1 MNQLKTIANDMMPVY
16 ENEQGDKLVDARQL
30 HENLLISTRFNDW
43 ITRQINNYGFIEGE
57 DFYSFLSKTS
67 GRPKAE
73 YLLTLDTAKEIAMVQ
88 NNEQG
93 RLIRRYF
100 IQVEKEH
107 RKQFQPQSIEDLI
120 IMQAQSM
127 KEIREKVEQQDKQ
140 LETVN
145 HRLDNIDK
153 VDTIGDLQQRLNAM
167 VRRFAQ
173 QEGIAFGLAWKEFR
187 NAYNTAYRTNLKA
200 KINNY
205 KEKHGLKSLTMP
217 QFLSLTN
224 SLQDAIRV
232 ADKMLNRSDAS

>member
-1 MNQLKTIANDMMPVY
+1 MNQLVVMKNRQAVTSTTSVAENFEREHYDVIKSVEKLKGDVGTFSEMFFETTEPDSYGRERKVY
-16 ENEQGDKLVDARQL
+16 LMNRDGFTLLAMGFTGKRAMEFKLKYIEAFNEMERQL
-30 HENLLISTRFNDW
+30 
-43 ITRQINNYGFIEGE
+43 
-57 DFYSFLSKTS
+57 
-67 GRPKAE
+67 
-73 YLLTLDTAKEIAMVQ
+73 
-88 NNEQG
+88 
-93 RLIRRYF
+93 
-100 IQVEKEH
+100 
-107 RKQFQPQSIEDLI
+107 QPQSIEDLI

-167 VRRFAQ
+167 IRRFAQ

-205 KEKHGLKSLTMP
+205 KEKHGLKNLTMP
-217 QFLSLTN
+217 QYLSLTD
-224 SLQDAIRV
+224 SLKDAVRV
-232 ADKMLNRSDAS
+232 ADKMLNKSDAS

>member
-1 MNQLKTIANDMMPVY
+1 MNQLVVMKNRQAVTSTTSVASNFDREHHNVLKSVESLKKDVVNFNEMFFETTEPDSYGRERKVY
-16 ENEQGDKLVDARQL
+16 LMNRDGFTLLAMGFTGKRAMEFKLKYIEAFNEMERQL
-30 HENLLISTRFNDW
+30 
-43 ITRQINNYGFIEGE
+43 
-57 DFYSFLSKTS
+57 
-67 GRPKAE
+67 
-73 YLLTLDTAKEIAMVQ
+73 
-88 NNEQG
+88 
-93 RLIRRYF
+93 
-100 IQVEKEH
+100 
-107 RKQFQPQSIEDLI
+107 QPQSIEDLI

-167 VRRFAQ
+167 IRRFAQ
-173 QEGIAFGLAWKEFR
+173 QEGVAFGVAWKEFR

-217 QFLSLTN
+217 QYLSLTD
-224 SLQDAIRV
+224 SLKDAIRV
-232 ADKMLNRSDAS
+232 ADKMLNKLNKSDAS

>member
-1 MNQLKTIANDMMPVY
+1 MN
-16 ENEQGDKLVDARQL
+16 KLVVMKNRQAVTTSTSLAENFNKRHDNVMRDIQNLKKDVLNFEEMFFETTEPDSYGRERKVYLMNRDGFTLLAMGFTGKRAMEFKLKYIEAFNEMERQL
-30 HENLLISTRFNDW
+30 
-43 ITRQINNYGFIEGE
+43 
-57 DFYSFLSKTS
+57 
-67 GRPKAE
+67 
-73 YLLTLDTAKEIAMVQ
+73 
-88 NNEQG
+88 
-93 RLIRRYF
+93 
-100 IQVEKEH
+100 
-107 RKQFQPQSIEDLI
+107 QPQSIEDLI

-167 VRRFAQ
+167 IRRFAQ

-205 KEKHGLKSLTMP
+205 KEKHGLKNLTMP
-217 QFLSLTN
+217 QYLSLTD
-224 SLQDAIRV
+224 SLKDAVRV
-232 ADKMLNRSDAS
+232 ADKMLNKSDAS

>member
-1 MNQLKTIANDMMPVY
+1 MNQLVVMKNRQAVTSTTSVAENFEREHHNVLKSVESLKKDVVNFNEMFFETSEPDSYGRERKVY
-16 ENEQGDKLVDARQL
+16 LMNRDGFTLLAMGFTGKRAMEFKLKYIEAFNEMERQL
-30 HENLLISTRFNDW
+30 R
-43 ITRQINNYGFIEGE
+43 
-57 DFYSFLSKTS
+57 
-67 GRPKAE
+67 
-73 YLLTLDTAKEIAMVQ
+73 
-88 NNEQG
+88 
-93 RLIRRYF
+93 
-100 IQVEKEH
+100 
-107 RKQFQPQSIEDLI
+107 PQSIEDLI

-173 QEGIAFGLAWKEFR
+173 QEGVAFGVAWKEFR

>member
-1 MNQLKTIANDMMPVY
+1 MLF
-16 ENEQGDKLVDARQL
+16 R
-30 HENLLISTRFNDW
+30 STQTNKQKID
-43 ITRQINNYGFIEGE
+43 TQAHQQTN
-57 DFYSFLSKTS
+57 
-67 GRPKAE
+67 A
-73 YLLTLDTAKEIAMVQ
+73 LT
-88 NNEQG
+88 N
-93 RLIRRYF
+93 
-100 IQVEKEH
+100 
-107 RKQFQPQSIEDLI
+107 
-120 IMQAQSM
+120 

-167 VRRFAQ
+167 IRRFAQ

-217 QFLSLTN
+217 QYLSLTD
-224 SLQDAIRV
+224 SLKDAVRV
-232 ADKMLNRSDAS
+232 ADKMLNKSDAS

>member
-1 MNQLKTIANDMMPVY
+1 MNQLVVMRNRQAVTTSVSVAESFEKRHDHILRDIEALKKDVPNFGEMFFETTEPDSYGRERKVY
-16 ENEQGDKLVDARQL
+16 LMNRDGFTLLAMGFTGKRAMEFKLKYIEAFNEMEKKL
-30 HENLLISTRFNDW
+30 
-43 ITRQINNYGFIEGE
+43 
-57 DFYSFLSKTS
+57 
-67 GRPKAE
+67 
-73 YLLTLDTAKEIAMVQ
+73 
-88 NNEQG
+88 
-93 RLIRRYF
+93 
-100 IQVEKEH
+100 
-107 RKQFQPQSIEDLI
+107 QPQSIEDLI

-167 VRRFAQ
+167 IRRFAQ

-205 KEKHGLKSLTMP
+205 KEKHGLKNLTMP
-217 QFLSLTN
+217 QYLSLTD
-224 SLQDAIRV
+224 SLKDAVRV
-232 ADKMLNRSDAS
+232 ADKMLNKSDAS